1 MRNSL
6 FFYFLKI
13 SLLLV
18 MTTGVAWFLFQDKY
32 WFAGLLFFVVLMIG
46 FRWLNRERRLLK
58 HMNEFAEAVHFRDFT
73 RRYPVRNK
81 VNSPENTLFRAFN
94 AINQV
99 FFGIN
104 SEKEMQHQ
112 YLSKVINMLDMALIF
127 YQTDTGKV
135 IWIND
140 AFKQLFGTPHIV
152 QLRGLEKRL
161 PELYERTVSL
171 ATGVQQMELVPSK
184 KGNIKLL
191 MQASIFETK
200 EGKFRIVSY
209 QNVNE
214 AIDQT
219 ETRAWHK
226 LLRVLTHEIMNSIAP
241 ITSLAETLHTKL
253 DSMEVEEELGDV
265 KVGIATIQN
274 RSKGLMQF
282 AKSYRLINQVD
293 QPKFQDV
300 SILQLFDTIHQ
311 LLEPTLA
318 QKNIELDTIIKNT
331 RLMLSIDPTLIEQVL
346 INILL
351 NAMDAVKAVENPYL
365 SMQALEVDG
374 RVQIRV
380 RDNGIGIPEDLADQ
394 IFTPFFTTKKTGSG
408 IGLTLS
414 KQIMLLHGG
423 NILIESREGEGTS
436 VILQF

>member
-1 MRNSL
+1 MWKNQLL
-6 FFYFLKI
+6 FFTKIVFLLCL
-13 SLLLV
+13 S
-18 MTTGVAWFLFQDKY
+18 TGVAWLVFEGYYGYSAITFVILI
-32 WFAGLLFFVVLMIG
+32 LLG
-46 FRWLNRERRLLK
+46 YNWLRRERVLLK
-58 HMNEFAEAVHFRDFT
+58 HIEEFAEAVHYRDFT
-73 RRYPVRNK
+73 RRYPVQSI
-81 VNSPENTLFRAFN
+81 NSAQNSLFGAFN
-94 AINQV
+94 KINQV
-99 FFGIN
+99 FYGIN

-161 PELYERTVSL
+161 PALYEQTVSIP
-171 ATGVQQMELVPSK
+171 AGSQKMEVVASM

-191 MQASIFETK
+191 MQASTFETK
-200 EGKFRIVSY
+200 DGKFRIVSY

-214 AIDQT
+214 AIDKT
-219 ETRAWHK
+219 ETQAWHK

-241 ITSLAETLHTKL
+241 ITSLAETLHAKL
-253 DSMEVEEELGDV
+253 ENMDFNEELEDV
-265 KVGIATIQN
+265 KIGIATIQN
-274 RSKGLMQF
+274 RSKGLIQF

-293 QPKFQDV
+293 QPNFQPV
-300 SILQLFDTIHQ
+300 SILQLFDNIHQ
-311 LLEPTLA
+311 LLEPTLL

-331 RLMLSIDPTLIEQVL
+331 RLVLSIDPTLIEQVL
-346 INILL
+346 INIIL
-351 NAMDAVKAVENPYL
+351 NAMDAVKEVEKPSL
-365 SMQALEVDG
+365 SMQAMELDG
-374 RVQIRV
+374 RVQIRI
-380 RDNGIGIPEDLADQ
+380 RDNGSGIPAELSDQ

-423 NILIESREGEGTS
+423 NILIESKEGEGTT
-436 VILQF
+436 VVLQF

>member
-1 MRNSL
+1 MRRYRYFYFIKIILLLAMATGAGWL
-6 FFYFLKI
+6 FFRAEYQYAGLAFLFM
-13 SLLLV
+13 LLL
-18 MTTGVAWFLFQDKY
+18 GY
-32 WFAGLLFFVVLMIG
+32 
-46 FRWLNRERRLLK
+46 RWLRQERRLLT
-58 HMNEFAEAVHFRDFT
+58 HIEEFAEAVHYRDFT
-73 RRYPVRNK
+73 RRYPVRK
-81 VNSPENTLFRAFN
+81 MQSAENSLFQAFN
-94 AINQV
+94 EINQV
-99 FFGIN
+99 FYGIN

-135 IWIND
+135 IWINE

-152 QLRGLEKRL
+152 QLRGLKKRL
-161 PELYERTVSL
+161 PDLYERTIGLQS
-171 ATGVQQMELVPSK
+171 GVQKMELVSST

-191 MQASIFETK
+191 MQASTFETK

-241 ITSLAETLHTKL
+241 ITSLAETLHAKL
-253 DSMEVEEELGDV
+253 EKLEVGEELGDV

-274 RSKGLMQF
+274 RSKGLIQF

-293 QPKFQDV
+293 QPNFQDV

-318 QKNIELDTIIKNT
+318 QKNIGLDTIIKNT
-331 RLMLSIDPTLIEQVL
+331 RLVLSIDPTLIEQVL
-346 INILL
+346 INIIL
-351 NAMDAVKAVENPYL
+351 NAMDAVKEVENPYL
-365 SMQALEVDG
+365 SMQALELDG
-374 RVQIRV
+374 RVQIRI
-380 RDNGIGIPEDLADQ
+380 RDNGSGIPADLADQ
-394 IFTPFFTTKKTGSG
+394 IFTPFFTTKKSGSG

-423 NILIESREGEGTS
+423 NILIESREGEGTT